1 LKNQSL
7 LFIFAAFTISYT
19 YAAPDDLFLQAT
31 PAKNKLTTNASLDI
45 VNDTVDFLD
54 LRESEG
60 VKGDSGD
67 YLGGHISSQYQ
78 LHPEWAINADYWR
91 REIEFGK
98 DTNKLNSGALGLT
111 YFPASLSTDR
121 SNLAFK
127 LSFWGNQADE
137 VAKTSPT
144 NINGR
149 TINEVM
155 VSNPR
160 DTQLQLDTI
169 YTHKIDFMNQV
180 NIFGSLGYS
189 KVKVDELDLIVRLTG
204 DRRDC
209 TANINIDSN
218 NNLSATPIGR
228 CLIDGLIVRDIDI
241 GNYADQFD
249 LDVKKDLNYDSYYAS
264 LGGSWNWRYRQ
275 FESQLAYQY
284 QRLWRKD
291 IDDRISNF
299 GNSPIKDNHTFG
311 AKFSYDFTPKLTG
324 YLQGQLFQNNLVG
337 YVPFLYN
344 GVTASRLDKRYGLA
358 SIGIQY
364 HGF

>member
-1 LKNQSL
+1 MKNHSL
-7 LFIFAAFTISYT
+7 LFIFAVFTISYT

-67 YLGGHISSQYQ
+67 YLGGHISAQYQ
-78 LHPEWAINADYWR
+78 LHSEWAINADYWR

-137 VAKTSPT
+137 VTKTSPT

-189 KVKVDELDLIVRLTG
+189 KVKVDELDLMVHLTG
-204 DRRDC
+204 NNRDC
-209 TANINIDSN
+209 KANINIDSN

-291 IDDRISNF
+291 IDDRISKF

>member
-67 YLGGHISSQYQ
+67 YLGGHISAQYQ

-137 VAKTSPT
+137 VTKTSPT

-160 DTQLQLDTI
+160 DTQLQFDTI

-189 KVKVDELDLIVRLTG
+189 KVKVDELDLMVHLTG
-204 DRRDC
+204 NNRDC
-209 TANINIDSN
+209 KANINIDSN

-249 LDVKKDLNYDSYYAS
+249 LDVKKDLNYDSYYTS

-291 IDDRISNF
+291 IDDRISKF